1 MDLLLESDESDEGH
15 VESLLLLLDIAQVAG
30 HRTTN
35 SSRQSS
41 REVMLSVAGTDSFP
55 KPWWTCMD

>member
-1 MDLLLESDESDEGH
+1 MDLLLESDEGH
-15 VESLLLLLDIAQVAG
+15 VESLLHIAQVAG